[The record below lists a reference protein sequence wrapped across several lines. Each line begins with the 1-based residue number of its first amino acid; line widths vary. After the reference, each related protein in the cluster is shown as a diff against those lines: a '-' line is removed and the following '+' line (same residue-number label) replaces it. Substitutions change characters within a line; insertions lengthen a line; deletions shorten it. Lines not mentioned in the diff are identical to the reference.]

1 MGLEMGGRGRRSVSR
16 KRMWAFAEV
25 EVVECCSVKLER
37 ALVQSRGVRSSLKA
51 KGGGAGV
58 AGGCTGEMATSL
70 RCVVL
75 ESSRDVEP

>member
-1 MGLEMGGRGRRSVSR
+1 M
-16 KRMWAFAEV
+16 
-25 EVVECCSVKLER
+25 KLER

-51 KGGGAGV
+51 KGGGADV

-75 ESSRDVEP
+75 ESSQDVEP